1 MKMEEIRDRIREVR
15 GRLRLTQGK
24 FAARMGVK
32 QNTWSNIELGTN
44 PCSDR
49 YINLVCLTFNVR
61 EEWLRHGRG
70 EIFDTIPKPP
80 PEPVFGNDG
89 KPLPPDA
96 AELITIY
103 EELVPLNQE
112 AVLTFA
118 DTTLQ
123 SQRNTIRALENTTGN
138 ETEKGEIPA

>member
-1 MKMEEIRDRIREVR
+1 MKMEETRDRIREVR

-70 EIFDTIPKPP
+70 EIFDPTPKPP
-80 PEPVFGNDG
+80 PESFLGNNG
-89 KPLPPDA
+89 KLLSPDTV
-96 AELITIY
+96 ELITIY
-103 EELVPLNQE
+103 EELLPLNQD

-123 SQRNTIRALENTTGN
+123 SQRNTIKAMGNTDGS